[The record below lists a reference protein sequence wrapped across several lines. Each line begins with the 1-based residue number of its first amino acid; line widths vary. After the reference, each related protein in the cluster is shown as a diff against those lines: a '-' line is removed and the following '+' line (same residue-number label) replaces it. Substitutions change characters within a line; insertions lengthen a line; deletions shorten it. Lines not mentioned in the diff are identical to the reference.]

1 MEVVVQEGA
10 DLRRENLPV
19 GSEVAAIIPD
29 VLNNDHFRDIILA
42 ERHAEDGRTISYNRI
57 HGKHPAYLS
66 LAYPLMFPFGD
77 NGFDIRLPLGDV
89 RQRGRK
95 RKFVSLRQYY
105 RYFLYPRDRSSL
117 IPFGF
122 CRLFQQFVVDA
133 WALIDQE
140 QLNYI
145 YYNQKTIRKDI
156 RTGLSDTVFHHDV
169 HPRDLSQSILLPASY
184 TGSPQFMSRYY

>member
-1 MEVVVQEGA
+1 
-10 DLRRENLPV
+10 
-19 GSEVAAIIPD
+19 
-29 VLNNDHFRDIILA
+29 
-42 ERHAEDGRTISYNRI
+42 
-57 HGKHPAYLS
+57 
-66 LAYPLMFPFGD
+66 MFPFGD
-77 NGFDIRLPLGDV
+77 DGFDIRLPLGDV

-145 YYNQKTIRKDI
+145 YHNQKTIRKDI
-156 RTGLSDTVFHHDV
+156 RTGLSDAVFHHDV
-169 HPRDLSQSILLPASY
+169 HPRDLGQSVLPASY
-184 TGSPQFMSRYY
+184 TGSPRFMSRCYQDSMAIVRYFGRPAFFVTFTANPHWPEIQRELEKTPGLLLSYA

>member
-1 MEVVVQEGA
+1 M
-10 DLRRENLPV
+10 

-29 VLNNDHFRDIILA
+29 VLNNDHFRDIILV
-42 ERHAEDGRTISYNRI
+42 ERHAEDGRTLSYNRI
-57 HGKHPAYLS
+57 HGKHPTYLS

-122 CRLFQQFVVDA
+122 CRLFQQFVVNA
-133 WALIDQE
+133 
-140 QLNYI
+140 
-145 YYNQKTIRKDI
+145 
-156 RTGLSDTVFHHDV
+156 
-169 HPRDLSQSILLPASY
+169 
-184 TGSPQFMSRYY
+184 